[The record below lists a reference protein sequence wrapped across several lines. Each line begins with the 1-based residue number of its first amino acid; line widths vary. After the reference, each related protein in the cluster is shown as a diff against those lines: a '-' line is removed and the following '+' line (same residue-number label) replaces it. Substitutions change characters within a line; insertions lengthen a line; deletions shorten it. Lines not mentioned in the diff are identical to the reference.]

1 MTTDVPTGR
10 LPGVPQSMPEMFK
23 RGRPP
28 AGKPRPEQPPR
39 RTRRQTAAALA
50 GVPIF
55 AGFKAR
61 HLNRLAA
68 DTDEL
73 SFETGQSIVV
83 EGEPGETLFVVLGGQ
98 AKVMR
103 GGRRVGRVL
112 PGDFFGELS
121 ALDGGPRSASIVAET
136 PMQVLRLFR
145 RTLTRMIEEEPQ
157 VALTLL
163 DGITRRFREINRA
176 AQR

>member
-1 MTTDVPTGR
+1 MLKLGGRAVPKR
-10 LPGVPQSMPEMFK
+10 RPQQ
-23 RGRPP
+23 
-28 AGKPRPEQPPR
+28 APR
-39 RTRRQTAAALA
+39 RTRRQTAVALA
-50 GVPIF
+50 GVPMF

-68 DTDEL
+68 EADEL
-73 SFETGQSIVV
+73 SFEPGQSIVV
-83 EGEPGETLFVVLGGQ
+83 EGEPGEALFVVMAGQ
-98 AKVMR
+98 AKVTR
-103 GGRRVGRVL
+103 GGKRVGRVL

-136 PMQVLRLFR
+136 PMKVLRLFR

-163 DGITRRFREINRA
+163 DGIVRRFREVSRA
-176 AQR
+176 AAR